1 MTDYLILRTL
11 GPIVFTAAVAV
22 LLLRLVRVPTIVA
35 YMAAGLVLGPLTGVL
50 EATESLEVIA
60 EAGIALLLFL
70 VGLELSLDHIRGVGR
85 VVVIAGTLQI
95 IGTTVIAWGIATLL
109 GVPATEAVVIGLG
122 VTFSSTV
129 VVVKLLDQRRQLT
142 SLHGRIAVG
151 ILLVQDAAVVLT
163 LTLFAGLGESD
174 LTSVAT
180 ALGKAFAGLLALA
193 ALSALAAKFIL
204 PKLFGWAVRS
214 SETLFVWSLAW
225 CFIFILAAEAL
236 HLSVE
241 LGAFIAG
248 VGLAQL
254 HFSHAVQRRV
264 QPIVNFFLAIFF
276 VALGLR
282 MEPAAALRAWPLLL
296 ALIVI
301 VQVIK
306 PLILLATV
314 PRFGF
319 GPRTSFKVSIT
330 LAQMSEFSFILASL
344 AATAGMISDANL
356 SVIALAGFITIGTA
370 SFMMLNDDALYE
382 RVRGGALLRMF
393 GATGPEDP
401 DEAPRLSNH
410 IIVVGMNSLG
420 TRIVGELQQ
429 RGETVLAIDTDARK
443 LHGVA
448 THTMLGTVDDIVVL
462 EAANYSGAK
471 LVVSALQIEDSNAVL
486 TYRCRAAGVP
496 IAVHA
501 FEATLVDELRD
512 IGATHLIMSK
522 HDGTREIAL
531 RLRDAGVLD

>member
-11 GPIVFTAAVAV
+11 GPILFTAAIAV

-95 IGTTVIAWGIATLL
+95 IGTTVIAWGLATLL

-122 VTFSSTV
+122 ATFSSTV
-129 VVVKLLDQRRQLT
+129 VVVKLLDQRRQMT

-151 ILLVQDAAVVLT
+151 ILLVQDAAVILT

-174 LTSVAT
+174 LTSVA
-180 ALGKAFAGLLALA
+180 ASLVKAFAGLLALA
-193 ALSALAAKFIL
+193 ALSALAAKFVL
-204 PKLFGWAVRS
+204 PRLFGWAERS

-225 CFIFILAAEAL
+225 CFVFILAAEAL

-254 HFSHAVQRRV
+254 HFSQAVQRRV

-296 ALIVI
+296 ALIAI
-301 VQVIK
+301 VMVIK
-306 PLILLATV
+306 PLILLAV
-314 PRFGF
+314 IPRFGY

-344 AATAGMISDANL
+344 AAAAGMISDANL
-356 SVIALAGFITIGTA
+356 SVIALAGFITIGSA
-370 SFMMLNDDALYE
+370 SLMILNDDALYE
-382 RVRGGALLRMF
+382 RVRGTWLMRLFRA
-393 GATGPEDP
+393 AGPEDQ
-401 DEAPRLSNH
+401 DEAPPLSNH

-420 TRIVGELQQ
+420 TRLVRELTQ
-429 RGETVLAIDTDARK
+429 RGETVLAMDTDAQK
-443 LHGVA
+443 LQGVA

-462 EAANYSGAK
+462 ESANYSAAK

-486 TYRCRAAGVP
+486 TYRCRQAGVP

-501 FEATLVDELRD
+501 FEASLVDELRD

-531 RLRDAGVLD
+531 RLRNAGVLG